1 MECRGQIMVLSVF
14 LNSVIQDGESCDLAL
29 IPTIVFREQYC
40 GSLHAA
46 QWHQHTGWQLPS
58 ADPAHGVPAWFAL
71 NSHLWQM
78 CLEFR

>member
-1 MECRGQIMVLSVF
+1 MVLSVF
-14 LNSVIQDGESCDLAL
+14 LNSIIQDGESCDLAL
-29 IPTIVFREQYC
+29 IPTIVFWEQYC